1 MIMADMEL
9 LAPEVE
15 DEALEKMFEALASF
29 EGKAE
34 IINGKI
40 VPMAATGPWPGYAG
54 DMIFIALDQ
63 YRRRTRK
70 GVAVADSK
78 IFRVHLPHRQSFS
91 PDAGY
96 FVGSSQPMKYYDGAP
111 TFAVEVRSSGDYGRW
126 AEREMAQKRTD
137 YFAAGTLVV
146 WDVDLLS
153 ADVVRVYRSGQPVTP
168 TIYRQGDVAEAEPAV
183 PGWTMPV
190 DDMLPDEWQPPPK
203 AKPRSRH

>member
-1 MIMADMEL
+1 MPATEL
-9 LAPEVE
+9 LAPESTDAV
-15 DEALEKMFEALASF
+15 LERMFEALASF

-54 DMIFIALDQ
+54 DEIYASLRSYVKRVKQ
-63 YRRRTRK
+63 

-78 IFRVHLPHRQSFS
+78 IFRVNLPHRQSFS

-96 FVGSSQPMKYYDGAP
+96 FVGSSQPMKYYEGAP
-111 TFAVEVRSSGDYGRW
+111 TFAVEVRSAGDYGRW
-126 AEREMAQKRTD
+126 ANREIAQKRAD

-153 ADVVRVYRSGQPVTP
+153 EDVVKVYRVSAPETP
-168 TIYRQGDVAEAEPAV
+168 TIYRPGDIAEAEPAV
-183 PGWTMPV
+183 PGWTMAV
-190 DDMLPDEWQPPPK
+190 NELLPEDWLPPT
-203 AKPRSRH
+203 KPRKRGA